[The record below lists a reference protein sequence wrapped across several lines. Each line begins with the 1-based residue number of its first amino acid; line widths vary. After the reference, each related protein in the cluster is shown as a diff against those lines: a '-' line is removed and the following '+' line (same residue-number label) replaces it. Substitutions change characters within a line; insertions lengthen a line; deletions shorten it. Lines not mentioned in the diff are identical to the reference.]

1 MLAVKIIFRFE
12 RGTACLG
19 VPILHFCESRIGP
32 SPCRPTSTALHRAT
46 WGRPTTRHA
55 RLAPGPERTRWEGA
69 LAPSHLVV
77 GPNPQVSPALFRR
90 LPHGQVLFRGGGI
103 CWLPRVRAPPPSMS
117 GGRTL
122 PPVAL
127 RSPAVRSA

>member
-1 MLAVKIIFRFE
+1 MLAVKMIFRFE

-55 RLAPGPERTRWEGA
+55 RLAPGPERTRREGA

-77 GPNPQVSPALFRR
+77 GPNPQVSPPLFRR
-90 LPHGQVLFRGGGI
+90 PHNRKRLF
-103 CWLPRVRAPPPSMS
+103 SS
-117 GGRTL
+117 G
-122 PPVAL
+122 
-127 RSPAVRSA
+127 SI